1 VGAALFVQELDK
13 VSLLTTTSILDRLAP
28 LGEEL
33 DGRERLD
40 IIFGGERAIGFGI
53 GVNVSNNTLKDVSI
67 SEWWG
72 FSECEI
78 PWFPGGSPWQL
89 QKV

>member
-1 VGAALFVQELDK
+1 VGTALFVQELDK
-13 VSLLTTTSILDRLAP
+13 VSLLTTTFIVDGLAP

-40 IIFGGERAIGFGI
+40 AIFGGERAIGLGI
-53 GVNVSNNTLKDVSI
+53 GVNVSNNTLKDVLTSK
-67 SEWWG
+67 WRR

-78 PWFPGGSPWQL
+78 RWFP
-89 QKV
+89 